1 MARLACETKMG
12 FYPTDIKTIQ
22 KVIDKTLLLPEAK
35 TVYALDC
42 CAGEGEAIEFIGK
55 EYKCR
60 TFAVELD
67 KNRAKNAFD
76 RKIDKVLLLHR

>member
-35 TVYALDC
+35 QGRVYIFPIWVWC
-42 CAGEGEAIEFIGK
+42 YVNFSISK
-55 EYKCR
+55 KS
-60 TFAVELD
+60 
-67 KNRAKNAFD
+67 N
-76 RKIDKVLLLHR
+76 

>member
-55 EYKCR
+55 EYRLLGNIWEKC
-60 TFAVELD
+60 D
-67 KNRAKNAFD
+67 KEF
-76 RKIDKVLLLHR
+76 